1 MRFIY
6 LLFTIVVCG
15 SILLA
20 DFVYT
25 CAKKLM
31 NILIYPLKAILR
43 RFKGCSR

>member
-15 SILLA
+15 SILFA

-25 CAKKLM
+25 WAKKLM
-31 NILIYPLKAILR
+31 NAFICPLKTILR
-43 RFKGCSR
+43 RFKGDSR